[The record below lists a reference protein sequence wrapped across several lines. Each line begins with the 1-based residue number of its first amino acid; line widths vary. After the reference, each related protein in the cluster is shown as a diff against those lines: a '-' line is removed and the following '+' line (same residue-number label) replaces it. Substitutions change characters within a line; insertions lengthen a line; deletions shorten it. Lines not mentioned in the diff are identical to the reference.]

1 MTQLNI
7 SIEEAKALSKHAMNV
22 LKGLGVSSRV
32 MGGFVRDSF
41 FGRPVKD
48 MDVYVDTPVRFSEE
62 MMLDVATK
70 FFAERDHK
78 FELNRK
84 EPVEG
89 VEQRNDYHNAL
100 TVYTSVDVAEGDFP
114 VDLIFVPC
122 GWSHPGFFDL
132 SICNCRI
139 YFSRFPTDPDDNV
152 IVEIS
157 EEAQR
162 DFDNKTITISR
173 LDDVIMEDLRGYR
186 PLEEAECEV
195 AFARLMRHVDRVK
208 AKYEGFRLCI
218 NDTRLGNNAEL
229 QYTYK
234 KLVQE
239 GIFGQ
244 AGEILQTE
252 AEGITWDEV
261 RQFDREE
268 AVRIVAEE
276 RERARQAQLQAAWGD
291 VQRGAQVPPGL
302 FDANPWWAGAA
313 HRG

>member
-48 MDVYVDTPVRFSEE
+48 MDIYVDTPNRFSEE

-89 VEQRNDYHNAL
+89 AEPHADYHHAL
-100 TVYTSVDVAEGDFP
+100 TVYSSVDVTEGDFP

-132 SICNCRI
+132 AICNCRI
-139 YFSRFPTDPDDNV
+139 YYPRHPLTENDLV
-152 IVEIS
+152 VEIS
-157 EEAQR
+157 EEAKR
-162 DFDNKTITISR
+162 DFENKTITISR
-173 LDDVIMEDLRGYR
+173 LDDAIMEDLRGFR
-186 PLEEAECEV
+186 PLDEQECEV
-195 AFARLMRHVDRVK
+195 AFARLMRHVALVQ
-208 AKYEGFRLCI
+208 AKYEGFRLCVD
-218 NDTRLGNNAEL
+218 DTRLGNYEEL
-229 QYTYK
+229 KYTYQQ
-234 KLVQE
+234 LVQE

-252 AEGITWDEV
+252 AEGVDWNQV
-261 RQFDREE
+261 RQLDREE
-268 AVRIVAEE
+268 AVRVVAQERE
-276 RERARQAQLQAAWGD
+276 RERAAQLQAAWGAL
-291 VQRGAQVPPGL
+291 QGRAQVQPRL
-302 FDANPWWAGAA
+302 FADDPWWAGAVG
-313 HRG
+313 RG